1 MTYFYENSLRKED
14 KEFLRGIY
22 DRSPKALTYELKNL
36 ELIISNLVAMD
47 IITYKIK
54 NTYLAKYLFINSYQY
69 TDYVKNT
76 ITIMKEEKNNDYLL
90 SLYQESSD
98 HEDLRVIISVVL
110 SLWPKVIENVISKS
124 THTREELEFVYTLS
138 SFTTVERLKTNNRD
152 NMLANYI
159 GNREIMYLN
168 KLSLSEQY
176 LC

>member
-110 SLWPKVIENVISKS
+110 SLWP
-124 THTREELEFVYTLS
+124 
-138 SFTTVERLKTNNRD
+138 
-152 NMLANYI
+152 
-159 GNREIMYLN
+159 
-168 KLSLSEQY
+168 
-176 LC
+176 